1 MLNYKF
7 DIKEKLI
14 KDQYLMV
21 QLRLVN
27 ILRDDLAED
36 LNIEELR
43 FTLNQDWEH
52 DSKGKGYMNKEDL
65 FNSLFELIDTWTPDA
80 DKEE

>member
-1 MLNYKF
+1 M
-7 DIKEKLI
+7 KEKLV

-52 DSKGKGYMNKEDL
+52 DSKGKGYMSKEDL